1 MRYSIGEISK
11 ITGIS
16 NKYSKYSH
24 LIGGIIMLLIG
35 LLMII
40 KPEWLML
47 NF

>member
-1 MRYSIGEISK
+1 MFTLK